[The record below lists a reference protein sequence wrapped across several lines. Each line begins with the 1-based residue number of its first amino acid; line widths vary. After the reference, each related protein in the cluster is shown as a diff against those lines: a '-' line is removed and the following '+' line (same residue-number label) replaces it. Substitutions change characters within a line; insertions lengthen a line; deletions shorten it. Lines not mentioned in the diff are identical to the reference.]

1 MSYYPIVRRVQ
12 MPGFDDTEAIAVFPT
27 DPGLV
32 VRVPTVAQATGFD
45 VHLEAES
52 GNGRIGPDS
61 ITPYSATIQIRN
73 LTQFALVTVT
83 TVAANA
89 VGNIG
94 VGQDWNTN
102 DEEFIFNVA
111 GGSADIAPGDF
122 LEILGAVTSGNP
134 PGDASNDFSFVRSE
148 VFQVI

>member
-1 MSYYPIVRRVQ
+1 

-32 VRVPTVAQATGFD
+32 VRAPTIAQAAGFD
-45 VHLEAES
+45 VHLEGEA
-52 GNGRIGPDS
+52 GNGLIGPDAV
-61 ITPYSATIQIRN
+61 TPYSATIQVRN
-73 LTQFALVTVT
+73 LTRFALVTVT

-111 GGSADIAPGDF
+111 GGSADIAAGDF

-134 PGDASNDFSFVRSE
+134 PGDPTNDFSFVRSE